1 MEAQLNTEISENIGE
16 FLNSLIEDVEK
27 ALILI
32 ASDGIQASAN

>member
-1 MEAQLNTEISENIGE
+1 MEAQLNTEISENISE

-32 ASDGIQASAN
+32 ASDGIQANAN